1 MYLCEKA
8 PYPTAKPLIFR
19 GHARLQEVSMEIAE
33 LNQIVAG
40 LTSGSDNSETIH
52 LLRAVAAA
60 PRRAD
65 EDALLHQLFSN
76 LSNTEFKKLQTVRD
90 NMREEMNAMVLNPA
104 ASKDRLKKLRA
115 EMAREKIDGFI
126 VPLNDEFHGEAAPIA
141 AERLKWLT
149 GFTGSAGV
157 AAVLK
162 DRAAIFVDGRY
173 TLQVRNE
180 VDTTLFTPLHVSE
193 EPMSAWLSENMKAG
207 EMLAIDPWLHTENST
222 ASLKKLVAD
231 TGINLK
237 SVPENPVDKV
247 WDDRPPKPLALVV
260 PHEKQFA
267 GEESAS
273 KRNRI
278 AVGMAE
284 RNVDAV
290 IHTLPDV
297 VAWLLNI
304 RGADLPCTPFALG
317 FAITYQDA
325 TVDLFMDEIK
335 FAPNM
340 REHLGN
346 MVRVKS
352 PAEFELTLARLGGK
366 HVQIDPTVTSQYIVD
381 QLTGADAII
390 VRAADPCLL
399 PKAIK
404 NETEINGTR
413 QAHIRDGAAVAKFL
427 HWLSDNAMS
436 GNVDELKAESK
447 LRSFRETG
455 QNFRDLSFNTISGA
469 GSNGAIV
476 HYRASKATS
485 QPLTPGSLYL
495 VDSGAQYLDGTT
507 DITRTVAIGTPNP
520 EMQHRFTLVLKGHI
534 AIATAL
540 FPKGTTGSQL
550 DTLARAPLW
559 AAGLDY
565 DHGTGHGVGS
575 YLSVHEGPQRIS
587 KAPSTVALV
596 PGMIISNEPGY
607 YKTDAY
613 GIRIENLVTVREV
626 TPPDGAERELFG
638 FETLTFAPIDKA
650 LIDKNLLSP
659 SELEWLNSYHLQV
672 REKLTPLVEGEVEAW
687 LQEATAPL

>member
-1 MYLCEKA
+1 
-8 PYPTAKPLIFR
+8 
-19 GHARLQEVSMEIAE
+19 MEFAE
-33 LNQIVAG
+33 LNQIITG
-40 LTSGSDNSETIH
+40 LTPGADNSKTIH
-52 LLRAVAAA
+52 LLRAAAAA
-60 PRRAD
+60 PPRAD
-65 EDALLHQLFSN
+65 EDILFHQLFPN
-76 LSNTEFKKLQTVRD
+76 LSETEFQKLQSARDAIRKDLSTV
-90 NMREEMNAMVLNPA
+90 VLNPA
-104 ASKDRLKKLRA
+104 ASKDRLEKLRA

-126 VPLNDEFHGEAAPIA
+126 VPLNDEFHGEAAPLA

-162 DRAAIFVDGRY
+162 DQAAIFVDGRY

-180 VDTTLFTPLHVSE
+180 VDTTLFTPRHVSE
-193 EPMSAWLSENMKAG
+193 EPMTAWLSENMKAD
-207 EMLAIDPWLHTENST
+207 ETLAIDPWLHTENSVKT
-222 ASLKKLVAD
+222 LKKY
-231 TGINLK
+231 TSHNGITLK
-237 SVPENPVDKV
+237 SVPENPIDKV
-247 WDDRPPKPLALVV
+247 WDDRPQKPLALVV

-278 AVGMAE
+278 ATGMAE

-290 IHTLPDV
+290 VHTLPDI

-325 TVDLFMDEIK
+325 TVDLFIDEIK
-335 FAPNM
+335 FAPTM

-346 MVRVKS
+346 MVRVKPPS
-352 PAEFELTLARLGGK
+352 EFEQTLAMLGGK
-366 HVQIDPTVTSQYIVD
+366 QVQIDPMVTSQQIVD
-381 QLTGADAII
+381 QLTNAKAKII
-390 VRAADPCLL
+390 RGEDPCLL

-404 NETEINGTR
+404 NDTEINGTR
-413 QAHIRDGAAVAKFL
+413 EAHIRDGAAVAKFL
-427 HWLSDNAMS
+427 HWLSETATS
-436 GNVDELKAESK
+436 GNVDELTAEAK

-476 HYRASKATS
+476 HYRASKATNK
-485 QPLTPGSLYL
+485 PLKPGSLYL

-507 DITRTVAIGTPNP
+507 DITRTIAIGEPSP
-520 EMQHRFTLVLKGHI
+520 EMRHRFTLVLKGHI

-540 FPKGTTGSQL
+540 FPKGTSGSQL

-587 KAPSTVALV
+587 KAPSTVSLT

-607 YKTDAY
+607 YKTGAY
-613 GIRIENLVTVREV
+613 GIRIENLVTVTKV
-626 TPPDGAERELFG
+626 TPPDGAERELYG

-650 LIDKNLLSP
+650 LIDKELLSP
-659 SELEWLNSYHLQV
+659 SELNWLNNYHQQV
-672 REKLTPLVEGEVEAW
+672 REKLASLVEGDALAW